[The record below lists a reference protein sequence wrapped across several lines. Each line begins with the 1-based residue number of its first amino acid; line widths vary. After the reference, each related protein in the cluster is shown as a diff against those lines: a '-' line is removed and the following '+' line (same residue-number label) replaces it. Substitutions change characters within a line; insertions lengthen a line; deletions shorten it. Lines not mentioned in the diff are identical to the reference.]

1 MGGAACD
8 FTMSSKLLADIASFK
23 QKGSLKPA
31 DTHVTTAGGI
41 KVRGSLQIKST
52 TKQSTAST

>member
-52 TKQSTAST
+52 TKQ